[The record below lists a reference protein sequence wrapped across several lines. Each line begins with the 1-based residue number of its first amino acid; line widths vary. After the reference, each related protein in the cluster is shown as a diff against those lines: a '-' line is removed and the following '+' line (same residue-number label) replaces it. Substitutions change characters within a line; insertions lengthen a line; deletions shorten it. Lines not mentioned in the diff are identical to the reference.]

1 MLLLL
6 RRCCSFGNFH
16 CQCVFLLVQ
25 SRWGQTTE
33 KRLKQLLHAG
43 LKESADWSISGW
55 SMSQSHSHLNFYFRI
70 KAFGLT
76 GALQQFLQLISSLHI
91 LTGLIIVVQSI
102 STALQECGQGDHQ
115 SHWAV
120 EGKELDTF
128 PTTGATV
135 HTIRAASMN
144 YTDCGL
150 PKSISCSAPSFL
162 GSAEQI
168 TAVYHLPAN
177 ISCPFM
183 CTFLN
188 SSKSR
193 QVHYYLRML
202 TGTFPR
208 GLRASHDFCV

>member
-1 MLLLL
+1 M
-6 RRCCSFGNFH
+6 
-16 CQCVFLLVQ
+16 
-25 SRWGQTTE
+25 
-33 KRLKQLLHAG
+33 
-43 LKESADWSISGW
+43 
-55 SMSQSHSHLNFYFRI
+55 
-70 KAFGLT
+70 
-76 GALQQFLQLISSLHI
+76 
-91 LTGLIIVVQSI
+91 
-102 STALQECGQGDHQ
+102 
-115 SHWAV
+115 

-162 GSAEQI
+162 TSAEQI

-183 CTFLN
+183 CTFSN

-202 TGTFPR
+202 TGTFQAGFLVDYELHTISAYELGHLMLTR
-208 GLRASHDFCV
+208 VSALTLNTARQTRETSMCKSSLLFYKYYCRAPQAKL